1 MKKRYFEYG
10 DIRYELKHN
19 MHNIHMYLWDTD
31 PDTYM
36 FQWMLVELI
45 KCDTREEAEET
56 FYGLAKI
63 FKVEDIVKL

>member
-1 MKKRYFEYG
+1 METYNRWWANGISNEY
-10 DIRYELKHN
+10 RNEYE
-19 MHNIHMYLWDTD
+19 MQ
-31 PDTYM
+31 TYM

-56 FYGLAKI
+56 FYALAKI